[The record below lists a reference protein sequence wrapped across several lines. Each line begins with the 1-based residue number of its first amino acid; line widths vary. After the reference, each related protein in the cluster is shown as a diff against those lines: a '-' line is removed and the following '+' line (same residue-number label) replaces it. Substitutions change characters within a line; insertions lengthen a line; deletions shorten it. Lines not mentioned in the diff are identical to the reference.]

1 MTYQEVKLM
10 LDEIGL
16 PYAYYQF
23 KEGTAEAPPF
33 VCFFYPEIEDM
44 YADNQNY
51 QRITQLCI
59 ELYTK
64 EKDFANEAKIETVLK
79 EHGLTYT
86 KEETYIDTEL
96 LFMQIY
102 TMDVVIT
109 Q

>member
-1 MTYQEVKLM
+1 MTYQDVKSL

-23 KEGTAEAPPF
+23 TEGTATAPPF
-33 VCFFYPEIEDM
+33 ICFFYPEINDV
-44 YADNQNY
+44 YADNENF

-64 EKDFANEAKIETVLK
+64 NKDFANEAKIEAALK
-79 EHGLTYT
+79 KYGLTYT

-96 LFMQIY
+96 MYMQVY

-109 Q
+109 S

>member
-1 MTYQEVKLM
+1 MTYQDVKTM

-23 KEGTAEAPPF
+23 AEGTGTKPPF
-33 VCFFYPEIEDM
+33 ICFFYPEYNDVF
-44 YADNQNY
+44 ADNENY
-51 QRITQLCI
+51 QRVTQFCI

-64 EKDFANEAKIETVLK
+64 NKDFANEAKIEAALK
-79 EHGLTYT
+79 KYGLTYT

-96 LFMQIY
+96 LYMQIY
-102 TMDVVIT
+102 TMDVLIT